1 MATLLADGF
10 RPCSGASYS
19 IIAAASEVLHMTPG
33 VKKMLFG
40 SMAVA
45 GVVGILAIVDL
56 AAGFPFAGQM
66 VFDIM
71 FLVSAALVGYMAF
84 EAYRELT

>member
-1 MATLLADGF
+1 MT
-10 RPCSGASYS
+10 SG
-19 IIAAASEVLHMTPG
+19 VRN
-33 VKKMLFG
+33 MLFG

-45 GVVGILAIVDL
+45 GIVGILSIVDL
-56 AAGFPFAGQM
+56 VAGFPFAGQM

>member
-1 MATLLADGF
+1 MVTFLAGGI
-10 RPCSGASYS
+10 CSCPGTCYS
-19 IIAAASEVLHMTPG
+19 NIAAVSEVSHMTPG

-71 FLVSAALVGYMAF
+71 FLVSSALVGYMAF

>member
-1 MATLLADGF
+1 MTLLADGF
-10 RPCSGASYS
+10 RSRPGASYS
-19 IIAAASEVLHMTPG
+19 KTAAASETLHMTPG
-33 VKKMLFG
+33 VRNMLFG

-45 GVVGILAIVDL
+45 GLVGILSIVDL
-56 AAGFPFAGQM
+56 AAGFPFAGQT

-71 FLVSAALVGYMAF
+71 FLVSSALVGYMAF

>member
-1 MATLLADGF
+1 MTLPADGF
-10 RPCSGASYS
+10 RYFLGASYS
-19 IIAAASEVLHMTPG
+19 KTAAESETPHMTPG
-33 VKKMLFG
+33 VKKMLLG

-45 GVVGILAIVDL
+45 GVVGILSIVDL

-71 FLVSAALVGYMAF
+71 FLVSSALVGYMAF
-84 EAYRELT
+84 EASRELT

>member
-1 MATLLADGF
+1 
-10 RPCSGASYS
+10 
-19 IIAAASEVLHMTPG
+19 MTPG

-45 GVVGILAIVDL
+45 GIVGVLAIVDL

-66 VFDIM
+66 LFDIL
-71 FLVSAALVGYMAF
+71 FLLSAALVGYMAF
-84 EAYRELT
+84 QAYRELT